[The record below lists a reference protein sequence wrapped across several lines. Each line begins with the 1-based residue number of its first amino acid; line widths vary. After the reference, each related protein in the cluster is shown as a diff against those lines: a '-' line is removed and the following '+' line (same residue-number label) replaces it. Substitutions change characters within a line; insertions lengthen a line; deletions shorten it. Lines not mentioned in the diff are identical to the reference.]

1 MSGIRHK
8 LVFMLGLNQAPH
20 AFLRGIC
27 GHNLTNASGSART
40 RDDVGTRA
48 RFRLGKSQISNL
60 HIRSS
65 HTGPLD
71 PCLQSPFL
79 SPGPILVNTCT
90 LRSFQ
95 PNNARASSSSL
106 LFCKQSYLSFFEVCT
121 SPCNLALSPA
131 CFLPDIEVFWDWGL
145 ILLALCHLA
154 LLQEPKSC
162 LNHLPE
168 SRVLLPSNKT
178 SQSQLSSAC
187 TFK

>member
-131 CFLPDIEVFWDWGL
+131 CFLPDIEVFWD
-145 ILLALCHLA
+145 
-154 LLQEPKSC
+154 
-162 LNHLPE
+162 
-168 SRVLLPSNKT
+168 
-178 SQSQLSSAC
+178 
-187 TFK
+187 